1 MNPKSISRRSFI
13 KKGALSTTM
22 FSIGGVLPQFTAK
35 SYERIIGSNN
45 RFNVSVMGVNSRGA
59 KLADNFARQDSCNV
73 IHICDVDS
81 RAVSKCI
88 SGLNEFQKVKADG
101 FTDFRKSLESKD
113 VDILVIAAPDHW
125 HAPASL
131 IAMQAGKHV
140 YVEKPCSHNPKEGEI
155 LVEAANYYKKIVQMG
170 NQRRSW
176 PNVVKGISAIRNGAI
191 GRVYYG
197 RGWYSNNRPS
207 IGIGKKV
214 NPPSWLDWELWQGP
228 APRKDFKDNLIHY
241 NWHWHW
247 HWGTGEAL
255 NNGTHM
261 IDLLRWGMN
270 VDYPTKVSSNGG
282 RYRYKDDWE
291 TPDTQI
297 INLDFKNGTS
307 MSWESRSCNGKHS
320 EGSSVGV
327 VFYGENG
334 SLKIPGGNS
343 YKIYDLKNN
352 IIQEEKFDQKI
363 DPRNT
368 VNPSQYL
375 DSLHIQN
382 MFQAILNNTDLNSD
396 IDSGHKS
403 TLLVQ
408 LGNISYRVGRSLN
421 INDKNG
427 HIINDKNAMKYWSR
441 NYEKGWEMKI

>member
-170 NQRRSW
+170 NQKKILAKCS
-176 PNVVKGISAIRNGAI
+176 KGDFCNKKWG
-191 GRVYYG
+191 
-197 RGWYSNNRPS
+197 NRKS
-207 IGIGKKV
+207 
-214 NPPSWLDWELWQGP
+214 LLWK
-228 APRKDFKDNLIHY
+228 RMVFK
-241 NWHWHW
+241 
-247 HWGTGEAL
+247 
-255 NNGTHM
+255 
-261 IDLLRWGMN
+261 
-270 VDYPTKVSSNGG
+270 
-282 RYRYKDDWE
+282 
-291 TPDTQI
+291 
-297 INLDFKNGTS
+297 
-307 MSWESRSCNGKHS
+307 
-320 EGSSVGV
+320 
-327 VFYGENG
+327 
-334 SLKIPGGNS
+334 
-343 YKIYDLKNN
+343 
-352 IIQEEKFDQKI
+352 
-363 DPRNT
+363 
-368 VNPSQYL
+368 
-375 DSLHIQN
+375 
-382 MFQAILNNTDLNSD
+382 
-396 IDSGHKS
+396 
-403 TLLVQ
+403 
-408 LGNISYRVGRSLN
+408 
-421 INDKNG
+421 
-427 HIINDKNAMKYWSR
+427 
-441 NYEKGWEMKI
+441 